1 MPEDRRVGGVAADPG
16 ALAGGRD
23 RPGMIALTANAMQGD
38 RELCVTAEMDDSL
51 SKPME
56 TGEPAAALERLELV
70 RRLPQ

>member
-1 MPEDRRVGGVAADPG
+1 
-16 ALAGGRD
+16 
-23 RPGMIALTANAMQGD
+23 MIALTANAMQGD
-38 RELCVTAEMDDSL
+38 RELCVTAEMDDSI